1 MLAGVIL
8 YSMDRGKC
16 RILGTFQHPLQAPSK
31 GENVVIVGTA
41 ETAAVMFEYLND
53 DTPHRV
59 VAFSAERKFITA
71 DRCYGLPVVPFED
84 LPAVYPASKNRI
96 FIAIAVTQ
104 LNRIRRR
111 LYRAVK
117 AAGFDCVS
125 YVSSY
130 ASAAPDVA
138 IGENVMVQENV
149 TLQYG
154 ARIGANTF
162 LGSGTCVG
170 YGSVIGSDC
179 FTGPHATVGDS
190 CSVGPGSFLGAASCL
205 ADGCSAGEDCV
216 VGAGAVIT
224 EGALSRHIYLGNP
237 ARPVARDS
245 FDTFGVTGG

>member
-1 MLAGVIL
+1 
-8 YSMDRGKC
+8 
-16 RILGTFQHPLQAPSK
+16 
-31 GENVVIVGTA
+31 VVIVGTG
-41 ETAAVMFEYLND
+41 ETAAVVFEYLSD

-71 DRCYGLPVVPFED
+71 DSYCDLPVVPFED
-84 LPAVYPASKNRI
+84 LPAAYPAARNRV
-96 FIAIAVTQ
+96 FIAVSVTQ
-104 LNRIRRR
+104 LNQIRRR
-111 LYRAVK
+111 LYRAAK

-125 YVSSY
+125 YVCSH

-154 ARIGANTF
+154 ARIGVNTF

-170 YGSVIGSDC
+170 YRSVIGPDC

-190 CSVGPGSFLGAASCL
+190 CTVGPGSFLGAASCL
-205 ADGCSAGEDCV
+205 ADGCSAGANCV

-224 EGALSRHIYLGNP
+224 KGALARHIYLGNP